1 MEPERL
7 SALATGREEDLFLT
21 DLNRLRAQ
29 IENTIGDRRVLV
41 IGGAGSIG
49 SATTALLSDFRPE
62 ALHVVDQ
69 NENSLAELVRDLRS
83 RASGLSVP
91 DLRALPVDFGSPIMH
106 RFLLGERPYDLV
118 LNFAAL
124 KHVRSEKDACSTLQ
138 MLETNLIKPLKCWRW
153 LRETGS
159 TASYFSVSTDKA
171 ANPVNVMGASKR
183 VMEQLMVATP
193 GAIAPG
199 TRVTSARFANVAFSD
214 GSLLNS
220 FVQRFRKRQPLV
232 CPRDTSRFFI
242 SLREAGQICV
252 IASIHG
258 PNRHIVFPRL
268 DPCKDSRRLDEIA
281 IAFLRRQGFEPEI
294 YENED
299 ECRTRF
305 SRDVEQKRYP
315 LLLTALDTA
324 GEKSSEEFVA
334 QGEEIV
340 DFGMS
345 SLLALRY
352 PPAPVDALAHFIA
365 EIECLIACPQADLTK
380 ERLVGMIQLVAPE
393 FRHLESTHTLDQKM

>member
-1 MEPERL
+1 MEPEVL
-7 SALATGREEDLFLT
+7 AAVATGREEDLFLA
-21 DLNRLRAQ
+21 DLNRLRGE
-29 IENTIGDRRVLV
+29 IENTIRDRRVLV

-62 ALHVVDQ
+62 ALHVIDQ

-83 RASGLSVP
+83 RPTGLPVP
-91 DLRALPVDFGSPIMH
+91 DFRALPVDFGSPIMH
-106 RFLLGERPYDLV
+106 RFLQGERPYDLV

-138 MLETNLIKPLKCWRW
+138 MLETNLVKPLKCWRW

-159 TASYFSVSTDKA
+159 TASYFNVSTDKA
-171 ANPVNVMGASKR
+171 ANPVNIMGASKR
-183 VMEQLMVATP
+183 IMEQLMVARP

-199 TRVTSARFANVAFSD
+199 TRATSARFANVAFSD
-214 GSLLNS
+214 GSLLHS

-232 CPRDTSRFFI
+232 CPRETRRFFI

-252 IASIHG
+252 IASICG
-258 PNRHIVFPRL
+258 PSRHVVFPRL
-268 DPCKDSRRLDEIA
+268 DPYKDSRRLDEIA
-281 IAFLRRQGFEPEI
+281 VAFLRRQGFEPEI
-294 YENED
+294 YEKED
-299 ECRTRF
+299 ECRARF
-305 SRDVEQKRYP
+305 SQDVARNRYP

-324 GEKSSEEFVA
+324 GEKPSEEFVA
-334 QGEEIV
+334 EGEEIV

-352 PPAPVDALAHFIA
+352 QPAPVGALSHFIE
-365 EIECLIACPQADLTK
+365 EIECLIACPHAGLTK
-380 ERLVGMIQLVAPE
+380 ERLVGMIQSVAPE